1 MYLSYVDSLCWCFFW
16 RYFLKLF
23 HDLIVDFTVLRF
35 AGYVVQLATTV
46 PWFTEV
52 VKLCLH
58 FYLNFPVDYAV
69 SAAVTCTFTAELEGK
84 VISEFFLQFG
94 LACVKLL

>member
-1 MYLSYVDSLCWCFFW
+1 M
-16 RYFLKLF
+16 
-23 HDLIVDFTVLRF
+23 LRF

-58 FYLNFPVDYAV
+58 FYLSFPVDYAV
-69 SAAVTCTFTAELEGK
+69 SAAVNTFTAELGGK
-84 VISEFFLQFG
+84 VISEFLLQFG